1 MVLKGYVKILK
12 KAIGKTDG
20 QIRKMNRNK
29 TNENIKQTYMFARWL
44 WLYEGHH
51 YVWWIGKY

>member
-20 QIRKMNRNK
+20 QMRKTNRIKN
-29 TNENIKQTYMFARWL
+29 NENIKQTYMF
-44 WLYEGHH
+44 EQ
-51 YVWWIGKY
+51 

>member
-44 WLYEGHH
+44 
-51 YVWWIGKY
+51 